1 MKKLFIIGNGFDI
14 AHELPTKYSNFES
27 YLEENYSEALENYS
41 TVLWSIT
48 MPDGDEDFIDD
59 NEVVNFLLRIIT
71 ESEGTGERWSDL
83 ENTLG
88 HLDFDECFD
97 WDMLNDDDDDDDDD
111 FWHKVYNNEDIST
124 NIYRAVL
131 KIKDLFSDWIST
143 IEVCGA
149 KPKEKF
155 NDLIEPDHDLF
166 LTFNYTET
174 LEQLYKAKNVY
185 HIHGKQGEELV
196 LGHGN
201 DDDDRYDEY
210 SDLYIGAENHLSE
223 LHAALRKDTQSIINK
238 NRELFKE
245 LADANE
251 IYSYGFSFS
260 DVDMVYIKTLCNFS
274 KTENV
279 VWYFNDHDKSKLECF
294 KRKLID
300 CGFKGRFKT
309 FTI

>member
-1 MKKLFIIGNGFDI
+1 MKRLFIIGNGFDI
-14 AHELPTKYSNFES
+14 AHGLSTRYSDFQN
-27 YLEENYSEALENYS
+27 YLEENYLEALENYP
-41 TVLWSIT
+41 TVPWSIT
-48 MPDGDEDFIDD
+48 MPDGDYGFIND
-59 NEVVNFLLRIIT
+59 NEVVNFLLKIIT

-97 WDMLNDDDDDDDDD
+97 WDILNDDDDDDDDL
-111 FWHKVYNNEDIST
+111 WHKVYNNEDIST

-131 KIKDLFSDWIST
+131 MIKELFSDWIST
-143 IEVCGA
+143 IDVCG
-149 KPKEKF
+149 KEPKEKF
-155 NDLIEPDHDLF
+155 NNLIEPDHDLF

-196 LGHGN
+196 FGHGN
-201 DDDDRYDEY
+201 DDDRYDEY
-210 SDLYIGAENHLSE
+210 SDLYIGAESQLSE
-223 LHAALRKDTQSIINK
+223 LHAALRKDTESIIIK
-238 NRELFKE
+238 NIELFKE
-245 LADANE
+245 LANVNE

-260 DVDMVYIKTLCNFS
+260 DVDMVYIKTLCNLS
-274 KTENV
+274 NTENA
-279 VWYFNDHDKSKLECF
+279 VWYFNDHDKSKLEHF

-300 CGFKGRFKT
+300 CGFKGSFKT